1 MGNLKPG
8 AEYVYERQ
16 DGVVYAR
23 EKGAPTQERT
33 AIGWDWELETNPAR
47 VRGASIDSI
56 RENQLWYQIRQ
67 EAMVNPSLHEALER
81 VKMLYYL
88 SKNNGK

>member
-67 EAMVNPSLHEALER
+67 EAMVNSSLHEALER

-88 SKNNGK
+88 SKDNGK